1 MTPMTGMIRVW
12 VEAEDAAG
20 NTAVAGPYQVE
31 RLAATVYP
39 LYLPLVLKD

>member
-1 MTPMTGMIRVW
+1 MTPTTRMIRVW

-20 NTAVAGPYQVE
+20 NTAIAGPYPVE